1 MRKRWIIIFHVIQ
14 KIFLKFFFS
23 ITNVHTVTVNGSQG
37 LSSSHKSSLW
47 PECCIMSLH
56 TKALSEEQ
64 TDVFFHSKSSTVAYK
79 FYWLNML
86 YIQMWQSM
94 NNYTIVKRNLE
105 SWHQTWCYMSW
116 NFILSENTKT
126 CEYTNIIHQF
136 HTQPC
141 RWFCGTFLS
150 CLDISVSLITII
162 LMDGCKLLEHFGDT
176 LVSLLIFW
184 FLFFL

>member
-1 MRKRWIIIFHVIQ
+1 
-14 KIFLKFFFS
+14 
-23 ITNVHTVTVNGSQG
+23 
-37 LSSSHKSSLW
+37 
-47 PECCIMSLH
+47 MSLH

-64 TDVFFHSKSSTVAYK
+64 TDVFFHSKSSTVAYT

-126 CEYTNIIHQF
+126 CEYTNVIHKF

-141 RWFCGTFLS
+141 LWFCGTFFVMFGHFCQSDHHYFNGWMQVAWTLWRHFS
-150 CLDISVSLITII
+150 FSTHFLILFLLVDHIVLPKKMSSFHKGCMLFSVSVSL
-162 LMDGCKLLEHFGDT
+162 L
-176 LVSLLIFW
+176 
-184 FLFFL
+184 